1 MNDGT
6 RCKARRRA
14 SRGRKENR
22 SCRQKPCQQGGHGD
36 ESKPQ
41 TEKATKHIGRSHH
54 YRYQGCAMEGNCP
67 PALRSRR
74 DNRSSGLRFYLA
86 EYSDQFLLC
95 RDGARLVGARLVIRR
110 LQQLMKRSLWKMRL
124 QQR

>member
-1 MNDGT
+1 MNNGV

-14 SRGRKENR
+14 SRSWKENR
-22 SCRQKPCQQGGHGD
+22 SCRQKSRNQGGRGD

-41 TEKATKHIGRSHH
+41 TEKTTKHIGRPHH

-74 DNRSSGLRFYLA
+74 DNRSSDLRFYLA

-110 LQQLMKRSLWKMRL
+110 SQQLMKRRL
-124 QQR
+124 